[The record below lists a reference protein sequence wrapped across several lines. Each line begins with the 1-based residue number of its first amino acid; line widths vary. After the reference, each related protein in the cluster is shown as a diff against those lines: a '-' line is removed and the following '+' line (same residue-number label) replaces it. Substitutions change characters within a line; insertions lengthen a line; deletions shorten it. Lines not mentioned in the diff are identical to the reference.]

1 MDFADLDLSPKLLKA
16 LTASEYKRPT
26 TIQQQMIPTVLDGV
40 DVLANAPTGT
50 GKTAA
55 YLLPALQ
62 QLLDFPRAKSG
73 PPRVLVLVPT
83 RELAAQVLD
92 YANKLSQCTHLDCR
106 VLTGGV
112 DHAEYAQMLKRNID
126 VLIATPGRL
135 LEYLNQELIDPRQ
148 IETMIID
155 EADRTLEMGH
165 GQDVEVI
172 AAEARWRKQT
182 LLLSATLEGNLVA
195 DFANRLLEEPIRIEA
210 NQVPRREK
218 NRIHQW
224 IHLADNTEHKRQLLL
239 HYLKSE
245 QTQKVIVFGKT
256 RAGLAELAD
265 WLRSEGIE
273 PFEIRGSMEQDKRNE
288 ALQRFSQQER
298 CCILATDVAARG
310 IDVRD
315 ISHVINF
322 DMPRT
327 ADVYVHRI
335 GRTGRA
341 GAKGTAISLV
351 EAHDMAQLERIE
363 RYIDEPLARRFVSG
377 LRPKHKEAAVGKKG
391 KPAKK
396 PGKKKQSKKLADAV
410 KPAKKRLRDKKN
422 KGAPRWLKSKAE
434 GSTSGAS
441 GKDKSNAQDS

>member
-1 MDFADLDLSPKLLKA
+1 MDFAELDLSSKLLKA
-16 LTASEYKRPT
+16 LSASGYKRPT
-26 TIQQQMIPTVLDGV
+26 TIQQHMVPTVLDGV

-62 QLLDFPRAKSG
+62 HLLDFPRAKSG

-83 RELAAQVLD
+83 RELAAQVLE
-92 YANKLSQCTHLDCR
+92 YAERLSQFTHLDCR

-112 DHAEYAQMLKRNID
+112 DHAEYSQMLRRNID

-135 LEYLNQELIDPRQ
+135 LEYLNQELVDPRSV
-148 IETMIID
+148 ELLIID

-165 GQDVEVI
+165 GQDVEII

-195 DFANRLLEEPIRIEA
+195 DFAERLLEEPVRIEA
-210 NQVPRREK
+210 TQVPRSEK

-224 IHLADNTEHKRQLLL
+224 VHIADNIDHKRQLLL
-239 HYLKSE
+239 HYLTSD
-245 QTQKVIVFGKT
+245 QAQKIIVFGKT
-256 RAGLAELAD
+256 RAGLAELGD
-265 WLRSEGIE
+265 WLRSQGTE
-273 PFEIRGSMEQDKRNE
+273 PFEIRGSMDQHKRNE
-288 ALQRFSQQER
+288 ALQRFSEQER
-298 CCILATDVAARG
+298 CCILSSDVAARG

-322 DMPRT
+322 DLPRT

-351 EAHDMAQLERIE
+351 EAHDMPQLDRIE
-363 RYIDEPLARRFVSG
+363 RYIDEPLPRRFVKG
-377 LRPKHKEAAVGKKG
+377 LRPKHKEAAIGKKA
-391 KPAKK
+391 KPVKK
-396 PGKKKQSKKLADAV
+396 SEKKKNQKKLADAV
-410 KPAKKRLRDKKN
+410 KPAKQRLRDKKN
-422 KGAPRWLKSKAE
+422 KGAPRWLKSKQD
-434 GSTSGAS
+434 GSGSPKPSAAKPTS
-441 GKDKSNAQDS
+441 DE